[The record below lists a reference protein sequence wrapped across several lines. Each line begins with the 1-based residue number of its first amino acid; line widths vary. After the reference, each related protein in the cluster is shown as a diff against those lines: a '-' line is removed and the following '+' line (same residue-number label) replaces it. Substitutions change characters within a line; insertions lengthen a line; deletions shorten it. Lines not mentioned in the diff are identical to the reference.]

1 MRFRLLLLSLSVLVL
16 ISAPAWPLSAQ
27 QSARSLD
34 LSVALRAGT
43 PGIGLEV
50 NKLLLSH
57 LGVRVGGNYFRY
69 SATRS
74 ESGIR
79 YDATLKL
86 RGISALLDFYPGARG
101 SFHFTGGL
109 FSNPVKVTAT
119 GKPSAAGD
127 FEINGTTYT
136 ASQVG
141 RLDAEAKYSDV
152 GPYFGLG
159 FGTPANTHHGLKFL
173 FDLGVVIG
181 KAKVTL
187 DATGAASGS
196 PLASDLAAQARQT
209 QNDINDYAKVYPV
222 LSFGLGYRF

>member
-1 MRFRLLLLSLSVLVL
+1 MRSGLPLRSLPALLL
-16 ISAPAWPLSAQ
+16 IFPPARSLSAQ
-27 QSARSLD
+27 QASGGLD
-34 LSVALRAGT
+34 LAVALRAGS

-50 NKLLLSH
+50 NKLLLRH

-69 SATRS
+69 STTRTQS
-74 ESGIR
+74 DIR

-86 RGISALLDFYPGARG
+86 RGVSALLDLYPGARG

-109 FSNPVKVTAT
+109 FTSPVKVTAT

-127 FEINGTTYT
+127 FEINGNTYT

-141 RLDAEAKYSDV
+141 TLDAEAKYSDV

-159 FGTPANTHHGLKFL
+159 FGTPANSHHGLVFL

-181 KAKVTL
+181 KAKVTMS
-187 DATGAASGS
+187 ATGAAGGS
-196 PLASDLAAQARQT
+196 QLASDLAAQARKT
-209 QNDINDYAKVYPV
+209 QDDINEYAQVYPV